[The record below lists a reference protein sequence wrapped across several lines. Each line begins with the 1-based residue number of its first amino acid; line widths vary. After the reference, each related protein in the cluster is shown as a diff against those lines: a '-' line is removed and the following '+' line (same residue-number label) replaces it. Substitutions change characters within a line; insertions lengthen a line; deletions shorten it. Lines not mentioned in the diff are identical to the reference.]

1 MKHWASTVKQTRN
14 IQQADLR
21 LLRVFQT
28 IARSGGIAAAEMVLN
43 VGRSTI
49 SRQLADLELRLGVK
63 LCDRGPGGFA
73 LTEEG
78 THIFEA
84 ANNLL
89 ASVDNFTVQV
99 NEINDRLVG
108 RLSIALFDMT
118 LTNPKAQVAAALR
131 AFDDVAPDVD
141 LQVRILGTDATER
154 GILNDEIHVGIIP
167 THRKSSSLDYFQL
180 YDEDMYLYCGA
191 THPWFERDDKTIT
204 AKEIRAS
211 RYAGLEFHSPNMSV
225 SQKERLNRNAQV
237 NDQEALAILIQSG
250 RYVGFLPDHFADPY
264 ERQKLMK
271 KVRPDRYRYAIE
283 FSAIVK
289 HHPKP
294 SRIARAFLECLRNA
308 HK

>member
-1 MKHWASTVKQTRN
+1 MKQPRH

-28 IARSGGIAAAEMVLN
+28 IVQSGGIAAAEMVLN

-49 SRQLADLELRLGVK
+49 SRQLSDLELRLGVK

-78 THIFEA
+78 TRIFDA

-89 ASVDNFTVQV
+89 SSVDNFTVEV

-118 LTNPKAQVAAALR
+118 LTNPEAQVASALR
-131 AFDDVAPDVD
+131 AFDDIAPDVD

-167 THRKSSSLDYFQL
+167 THRKSTSLDYYPL
-180 YDEDMYLYCGA
+180 YNELMYLYCGQ
-191 THPWFERDDKTIT
+191 THPWFSRDDDAISP
-204 AKEIRAS
+204 KEIREA
-211 RYAGLEFHSPNMSV
+211 RFAGLEFHSPNMAV
-225 SQKERLNRNAQV
+225 SQKERLNHQAQV

-250 RYVGFLPDHFADPY
+250 RYVGFLPDHFAHPY
-264 ERQKLMK
+264 EEQKVVR
-271 KVRPDRYRYAIE
+271 KVRPDRYRYEIE

-289 HHPKP
+289 HHPTP
-294 SRIARAFLECLRNA
+294 SRIARAFLQCLRDA
-308 HK
+308 HSDEGA